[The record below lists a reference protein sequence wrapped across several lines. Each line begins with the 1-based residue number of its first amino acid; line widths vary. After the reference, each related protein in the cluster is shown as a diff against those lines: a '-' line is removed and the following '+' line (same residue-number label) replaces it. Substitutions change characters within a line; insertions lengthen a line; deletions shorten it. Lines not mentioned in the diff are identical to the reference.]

1 MSLKFCP
8 KCGSE
13 LEPDS
18 IYCVS
23 CGANLGTK
31 KKVEETITYETVPE
45 KKAQQAKI
53 VPETVDYGDFL
64 PRFIA
69 LIIDGIIIG
78 IIGSILSLIIFVSW
92 IPFNIFDPF
101 GGWWTV
107 SFPFD
112 WLIGFLYLWLLETYN
127 DGQTVG
133 KMAMN
138 LRTVDEHTL
147 GPANSSNYAINNILK
162 PSGLLIL
169 DFIIGVLKNSGDPKK
184 RLRIMQNASETVVIR
199 TK

>member
-1 MSLKFCP
+1 LSLKFCP
-8 KCGSE
+8 KCGGE
-13 LEPDS
+13 LEPNS
-18 IYCVS
+18 RYCVS
-23 CGANLGTK
+23 CGADLGTRK
-31 KKVEETITYETVPE
+31 GVSEVPTSETVLVKE
-45 KKAQQAKI
+45 TQKI
-53 VPETVDYGDFL
+53 AAETVDYGDFW
-64 PRFIA
+64 PRFVA

-112 WLIGFLYLWLLETYN
+112 WLIGFIYSWALETYN
-127 DGQTVG
+127 NGQTVG
-133 KMAMN
+133 KMAMK

-147 GPANSSNYAINNILK
+147 GPATSGHYAINNLLK
-162 PSGLLIL
+162 PSGLIIL
-169 DFIIGVLKNSGDPKK
+169 DLIIGFLKNSGDPKK
-184 RLRIMQNASETVVIR
+184 RYRIMQNVSETVVIR

>member
-13 LEPDS
+13 LEPEAMF
-18 IYCVS
+18 CVS
-23 CGANLGTK
+23 CGVNLGTRK
-31 KKVEETITYETVPE
+31 QVAETTSYETVPE

-53 VPETVDYGDFL
+53 ASETVDYGDFW
-64 PRFIA
+64 PRFVA

-78 IIGSILSLIIFVSW
+78 IIGSVLSLIIFVSW

-112 WLIGFLYLWLLETYN
+112 WLIGFIYSWALETYN
-127 DGQTVG
+127 NGQTVG

-138 LRTVDEHTL
+138 LMTVDEHTL
-147 GPANSSNYAINNILK
+147 GPASSSKYAINNILK
-162 PSGLLIL
+162 PSALLIL
-169 DFIIGVLKNSGDPKK
+169 DLIIGVLKNSGDPKK
-184 RLRIMQNASETVVIR
+184 RLRIMQNVSETVVIR

>member
-1 MSLKFCP
+1 MSLRYCP

-13 LEPDS
+13 LEPNS
-18 IYCVS
+18 RYCVS
-23 CGANLGTK
+23 CGVDLGTRK
-31 KKVEETITYETVPE
+31 EVVESPSYETVSE
-45 KKAQQAKI
+45 KEAQQAKI
-53 VPETVDYGDFL
+53 VPETVQYGDFWA
-64 PRFIA
+64 RFVA

-78 IIGSILSLIIFVSW
+78 IIGSVLSLIIFVSW

-101 GGWWTV
+101 GGWWSV

-112 WLIGFLYLWLLETYN
+112 WVIGFLYFWILEAYN

-133 KMAMN
+133 KMSMH
-138 LRTVDEHTL
+138 LRTVDEHTF
-147 GPANSSNYAINNILK
+147 GPATSGHYVINNLLK

-169 DFIIGVLKNSGDPKK
+169 DLIIGFLKNSGDPKK
-184 RLRIMQNASETVVIR
+184 RYRIMQNVSETVVIR